1 MQLVTTLLTEM
12 RLLLLLPWVE
22 LEGAS
27 RSGVVVADGGEEVEL
42 GVVEEGACLL
52 VGGVAGAQLPDL
64 LLPPLHPL
72 LVDPARAK
80 LIHKQTRLIML
91 FVIKQANSII
101 IICDGWWS
109 YEQRRSS
116 KSAARFLNSA
126 RPASSISDTCCVAFQ
141 SSIIDR

>member
-1 MQLVTTLLTEM
+1 M
-12 RLLLLLPWVE
+12 RLLLLLTWVE

-72 LVDPARAK
+72 LVDRAEAV
-80 LIHKQTRLIML
+80 LEVGGEVL
-91 FVIKQANSII
+91 
-101 IICDGWWS
+101 
-109 YEQRRSS
+109 EQRTPRLQHLRHLLRCIPVQHNRSMND
-116 KSAARFLNSA
+116 KWRN
-126 RPASSISDTCCVAFQ
+126 
-141 SSIIDR
+141 